1 MSITNTIGV
10 TISTGATTWCAT
22 MVALDVS
29 EVATPHHAAC
39 QMDLPKSQTLGTIS
53 KVHRTFRERG
63 REEKGNN
70 RETNTWRP
78 EERK

>member
-53 KVHRTFRERG
+53 KVHRIFRERREGGEREG
-63 REEKGNN
+63 RIQ
-70 RETNTWRP
+70 REDP
-78 EERK
+78 ELR